1 MKQRRHYNRPKT
13 HLTSLSESL
22 ALMQGSITHETAPTT
37 LNENLS
43 VQEWTKDEEASIELK
58 LWE

>member
-1 MKQRRHYNRPKT
+1 MNKKRNYKRPRT

-37 LNENLS
+37 VNENLS
-43 VQEWTKDEEASIELK
+43 VQEWTKDEEASIEIK